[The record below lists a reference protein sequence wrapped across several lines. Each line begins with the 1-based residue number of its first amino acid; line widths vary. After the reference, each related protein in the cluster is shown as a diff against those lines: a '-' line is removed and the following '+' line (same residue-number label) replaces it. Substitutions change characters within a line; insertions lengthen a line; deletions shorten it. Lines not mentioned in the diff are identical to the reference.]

1 MIKYSCTST
10 GYFLTVFICFVTAF
24 ADSFNALEYK
34 MLVSVDYKDLL
45 TGTPEEIQNFKHKLL
60 DTSVSANF
68 NKWMDIW

>member
-1 MIKYSCTST
+1 
-10 GYFLTVFICFVTAF
+10 
-24 ADSFNALEYK
+24 